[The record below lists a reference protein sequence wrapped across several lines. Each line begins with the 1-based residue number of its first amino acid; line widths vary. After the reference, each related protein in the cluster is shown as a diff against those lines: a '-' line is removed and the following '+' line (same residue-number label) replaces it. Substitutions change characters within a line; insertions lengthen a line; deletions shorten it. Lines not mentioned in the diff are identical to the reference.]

1 MSSVANNGECA
12 SASVNRLRPVAGEGV
27 LRAAIELLLPP
38 ACTVPRASVASPTA
52 RGDACKPLA
61 CCAAECAGAW
71 AVLLSFP
78 LH

>member
-27 LRAAIELLLPP
+27 LRAAIELLLLPP

-52 RGDACKPLA
+52 RGDACNAAGLLRGRMRWRMG
-61 CCAAECAGAW
+61 CAT
-71 AVLLSFP
+71 
-78 LH
+78 